1 MNLAEAKALLPEI
14 RIVLELASQQ
24 WTDQYSL
31 ENGRGQ
37 ICGQDPMTGE
47 VYPIATLE
55 KSIGSDDRQLMR
67 RAPVYVRALLLLR
80 DEAVDATPSG
90 DLAFL
95 TTEKGKPFS
104 SAASFGNWF
113 AKQCKLAGLPD
124 VCRAHGLRKA
134 GATIAADE
142 GASAHELMAMFGW
155 SRLAMAEI
163 YTKETDKKRLARG
176 ASERLSNRM

>member
-67 RAPVYVRALLLLR
+67 KAPVYVRALLLLR
-80 DEAVDATPSG
+80 DEAVRAYKEATQPPAEPPKKAEPKPLSTIAVG
-90 DLAFL
+90 KCAADRAFVRYL
-95 TTEKGKPFS
+95 ME
-104 SAASFGNWF
+104 
-113 AKQCKLAGLPD
+113 
-124 VCRAHGLRKA
+124 RHGLEDASNTERVKTKVRSVLAIQSFKELNDDPRAIQAWQHLVRNFKA
-134 GATIAADE
+134 W
-142 GASAHELMAMFGW
+142 L
-155 SRLAMAEI
+155 
-163 YTKETDKKRLARG
+163 KVPQ
-176 ASERLSNRM
+176 

>member
-67 RAPVYVRALLLLR
+67 KAPLYVRALLLLR
-80 DEAVDATPSG
+80 DEAVRAYKEASQPPPEPPAPAKPLSTIAVGKCAADR
-90 DLAFL
+90 AFVRYL
-95 TTEKGKPFS
+95 ME
-104 SAASFGNWF
+104 
-113 AKQCKLAGLPD
+113 
-124 VCRAHGLRKA
+124 RHGLEDASNTERVKTKVRSVLAIQSFKELNDDPRAIQAWQDLVRNFKA
-134 GATIAADE
+134 WLR
-142 GASAHELMAMFGW
+142 SAQ
-155 SRLAMAEI
+155 
-163 YTKETDKKRLARG
+163 
-176 ASERLSNRM
+176 